1 MIFPVGTFPPILL
14 VRSSDDLV
22 GSEGTVFCWVPLDG
36 QIRVEGSKRVGYGNQ
51 LPRTE
56 GASSALGSSAI
67 NLARPLMIFAFGTA
81 PPIFLVRT
89 KNDPVG
95 SEGTVCGRMPPSGD
109 VGVERGK
116 RVGYR
121 RQSASTIGA
130 ATARCSVSNSDRPL
144 VILSLGAFP
153 PIFLTRQGDN
163 LVRGNRP
170 VFGRVPLGYEGGAE
184 RGEGV
189 GYRNL

>member
-22 GSEGTVFCWVPLDG
+22 GSEGTV
-36 QIRVEGSKRVGYGNQ
+36 
-51 LPRTE
+51 
-56 GASSALGSSAI
+56 
-67 NLARPLMIFAFGTA
+67 
-81 PPIFLVRT
+81 
-89 KNDPVG
+89 
-95 SEGTVCGRMPPSGD
+95 CGRMPLSGD

-130 ATARCSVSNSDRPL
+130 ATARRSVSNSDLPL

-153 PIFLTRQGDN
+153 PIFLSRASTD
-163 LVRGNRP
+163 LVWSKGII
-170 VFGRVPLGYEGGAE
+170 FSRVPLGYEGGAE